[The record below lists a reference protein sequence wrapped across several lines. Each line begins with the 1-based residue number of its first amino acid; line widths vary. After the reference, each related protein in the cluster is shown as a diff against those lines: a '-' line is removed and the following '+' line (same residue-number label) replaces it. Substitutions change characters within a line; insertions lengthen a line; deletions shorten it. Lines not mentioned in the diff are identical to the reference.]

1 MVTDLNTAPTAPTNR
16 LNRYVSILRYPNFL
30 KLWGA
35 QSCSK
40 LAENVLNFSLV
51 ILIYQLTHSSFMVS
65 LLLVLI
71 GIPPILLSAAAGVVA
86 DTQNRKTI
94 MFLSNLTRFAL
105 VVMAIIFHE
114 QAYILLGVAF
124 ILSVLAQFFS
134 PAEVSSIPT
143 LVDKEHLFTANSI
156 YSFTS
161 YTTFL
166 IGYTIAGPLLQRWH
180 STSLFVGVMVLY
192 GIATLLSGW
201 LPSLT
206 EHLQNAAQRGF
217 RLIDW
222 SDFRTRLTEGVR
234 IIMNNRVIRFVMIQM
249 AIVFSIQ
256 RGFLSMAP
264 AFAENFL
271 KFNLDHIS
279 TFLILPVGVGALAG
293 VLLANSIKH
302 RVSKSRM
309 ITGGMLINGLALLG
323 LAFWTA
329 GHSALTALGVPISQ
343 ESFAPII
350 VSILAFMSGF
360 ADPFIIVSVQTALQ
374 ERTHPNDRGRVFGGL
389 YTFMN
394 IAGLFP
400 ILIIGAITNLVNL
413 NVVILI
419 LGLIVLAAAVRGIF
433 FYRQYGLGAE

>member
-1 MVTDLNTAPTAPTNR
+1 MDVQSENLSASPATRTH
-16 LNRYVSILRYPNFL
+16 RYVSILRYRNFL

-35 QSCSK
+35 QASSK

-71 GIPPILLSAAAGVVA
+71 GVPPILLSAAAGVVA
-86 DTQNRKTI
+86 DTHNRKTI
-94 MFLSNLTRFAL
+94 MFLSNLTRFFL

-114 QAYILLGVAF
+114 QAWVLLGVAF

-180 STSLFVGVMVLY
+180 STNLFICVMVLY
-192 GIATLLSGW
+192 GIASLLSGW
-201 LPSLT
+201 LPPLV
-206 EHLQNAAQRGF
+206 EHLRDAAQRSL

-222 SDFRTRLTEGVR
+222 ADFRHRLTEGMR
-234 IIMNNRVIRFVMIQM
+234 IILTNRVIRFVMIQM

-271 KFNLDHIS
+271 KFNLDKIS
-279 TFLILPVGVGALAG
+279 VYLILPVGVGALAG
-293 VLLANSIKH
+293 VLLANTIKH
-302 RVSKSRM
+302 RVAKSQM
-309 ITGGMLINGLALLG
+309 ITGGMIINGLALLS

-329 GHSALTALGVPISQ
+329 GHSALTALGVSISQ
-343 ESFAPII
+343 EAFAPII
-350 VSILAFMSGF
+350 VSILAFLSGF
-360 ADPFIIVSVQTALQ
+360 ADPFIIVSVQTTLQ
-374 ERTHPNDRGRVFGGL
+374 ERTEPADRGRVFGGL

-394 IAGLFP
+394 LAGLAP

-413 NVVILI
+413 NVVVLI
-419 LGLIVLAAAVRGIF
+419 LGLTVMTAAVWGIF
-433 FYRQYGLGAE
+433 FYRRYGLGAE

>member
-1 MVTDLNTAPTAPTNR
+1 
-16 LNRYVSILRYPNFL
+16 
-30 KLWGA
+30 
-35 QSCSK
+35 
-40 LAENVLNFSLV
+40 
-51 ILIYQLTHSSFMVS
+51 
-65 LLLVLI
+65 
-71 GIPPILLSAAAGVVA
+71 
-86 DTQNRKTI
+86 
-94 MFLSNLTRFAL
+94 
-105 VVMAIIFHE
+105 
-114 QAYILLGVAF
+114 
-124 ILSVLAQFFS
+124 
-134 PAEVSSIPT
+134 
-143 LVDKEHLFTANSI
+143 
-156 YSFTS
+156 
-161 YTTFL
+161 
-166 IGYTIAGPLLQRWH
+166 
-180 STSLFVGVMVLY
+180 
-192 GIATLLSGW
+192 
-201 LPSLT
+201 
-206 EHLQNAAQRGF
+206 
-217 RLIDW
+217 
-222 SDFRTRLTEGVR
+222 
-234 IIMNNRVIRFVMIQM
+234 M

-350 VSILAFMSGF
+350 VSILAFLSGF

-394 IAGLFP
+394 IAGLLP

-419 LGLIVLAAAVRGIF
+419 LGLIVLVAAVRGIF
-433 FYRQYGLGAE
+433 FYRRYGLGAE